1 MGRKRTAISLS
12 TDCWT
17 SVTTLLTTSATAP
30 AASAF
35 PPTSWRLVCA
45 MAVTAGVSALLP
57 VSDWTVTARWGEL
70 DVVLSLEQIG
80 VTNFG
85 KNGALW

>member
-1 MGRKRTAISLS
+1 
-12 TDCWT
+12 
-17 SVTTLLTTSATAP
+17 
-30 AASAF
+30 
-35 PPTSWRLVCA
+35 